1 MEEVKLQED
10 LNGAG
15 KRALGPEAG
24 HEDLS
29 AEQLH
34 NLQNVK
40 ASKPKLEE
48 VEQMSAQD
56 IAIELAKVRQA
67 EASLVEVTVQ
77 PSGTNTDSAPATS
90 SSSSSSSSSGTPAN
104 PNTGGIIGEKPKTAA
119 EPEQQTLLG

>member
-1 MEEVKLQED
+1 MQ
-10 LNGAG
+10 GAG

-34 NLQNVK
+34 NLQHVK

-77 PSGTNTDSAPATS
+77 PSGTNTASAPAT

-104 PNTGGIIGEKPKTAA
+104 PSTGGIIGEKPKTAA

>member
-24 HEDLS
+24 QEELS
-29 AEQLH
+29 AEQLQ

-56 IAIELAKVRQA
+56 MAIELAKVRQA

-77 PSGTNTDSAPATS
+77 PSGTSTNSAPATS

-104 PNTGGIIGEKPKTAA
+104 PSNGGLIGEKPKAGA
-119 EPEQQTLLG
+119 EPEQKTLSG

>member
-24 HEDLS
+24 HEELS
-29 AEQLH
+29 AEQLQ

-56 IAIELAKVRQA
+56 MAIELAKVRQA

-77 PSGTNTDSAPATS
+77 PSGTSTTSAPAT

-104 PNTGGIIGEKPKTAA
+104 PSNGGFIGEKPKAGA
-119 EPEQQTLLG
+119 EPEQKTLLG